1 MSQFK
6 KLIRLPAPISP
17 SSRHL
22 FCPGAVC
29 IRVSSHLWLNE
40 HSKAKA
46 TTEQCARWR
55 RRLASPRLASIAR
68 VCRLY
73 LRDTCDATATTTER
87 YFYHAPLPTQH
98 HCPPPSHSVGIYIL
112 WLPLFHCCFGLFIG
126 FHFVFLLLCL
136 FYASEFAA
144 FISHRTHLRR
154 ATIIGSLLG
163 GSRELS
169 LSLALSQTVS
179 LSFSFHTL
187 ALAASA
193 SFPYLPFLSS
203 APHTQQV
210 RSLLTLLIVVQ
221 LHLTTLN
228 GSEQYAQLDVYPVNT
243 FNYCISPSFTIFS
256 YVCKYRLISHYF
268 IQFEK

>member
-17 SSRHL
+17 SSPHP

-55 RRLASPRLASIAR
+55 RRLASPRFASIAR

-169 LSLALSQTVS
+169 PSRSFTNCASLFLFSHSCSRCFCLFPLLALS
-179 LSFSFHTL
+179 FHRT
-187 ALAASA
+187 AYSASA
-193 SFPYLPFLSS
+193 LTSYSFDRCS
-203 APHTQQV
+203 V
-210 RSLLTLLIVVQ
+210 
-221 LHLTTLN
+221 TLN
-228 GSEQYAQLDVYPVNT
+228 N
-243 FNYCISPSFTIFS
+243 FKWKRTI
-256 YVCKYRLISHYF
+256 CTTGRM
-268 IQFEK
+268 